1 MKLTPEITEYF
12 LQKEKVPKPQVR
24 LLSGKWRVSLGNAT
38 DPIYYY
44 GVFDTKAAADAA
56 ANKEKAKREKL
67 FKESRKGILNPR
79 EAQKFLKNKG
89 LKVGLANIARLL
101 KAGGVETIQD
111 AKGKETLFKTP
122 TDEQVAQLKQNMYK
136 DPKSELYKAEV
147 PKRNRLVEKY
157 LRQGLSSTD
166 IINRVRQESPIGVT
180 GETIVQIAKAKN
192 ITKVSGRTA
201 DGSKVVQNI
210 KTQLTTLDKEL
221 KDIIRTGN
229 YTTDGLI
236 NKTRKLLKL
245 PNTANGTAAAAYKLG
260 QLVEAYRGD
269 TQYINRTSPFLTKQ
283 SLKITEGLPQTK
295 GFGGIK
301 GALRRRALEP
311 KVTQQLGEPKT
322 FFANFRRSL
331 QKFLPSG
338 INIDEVKNIASS
350 GRYGTGPYS
359 IFIQGL
365 RENVNLAKGRSI
377 DKEVGRAEFKLQNL
391 DPIEKVYIHPKK
403 KNQKEPKVETKKQI
417 IDEYNQ
423 KALDF
428 ENRFNKNLKQGEL
441 PVRIM
446 KLSETTP
453 KKTIQNKEAYNK
465 FKDIFDDVHTKFG
478 YSFEVPEDLK
488 TVYDSKLKEFLKSAQ
503 GQLKLSRFM
512 KSGASRAFA
521 VPLAMYG
528 SYFAAQKVGPLLMG
542 TAEASEVEPKI
553 PTQQIKFDEY
563 NTATYPSDPLVRE
576 ELEKIPEEPESI
588 TPGLTTIA
596 AAAGVAGA
604 PEIKKAYSAARELG
618 RGRLRSA
625 FGLTGGLGA
634 LAGTTGT
641 PLFTAAMDVP
651 SLIDQIRRGESP
663 SEILLNP
670 GNYAGLAFM
679 EPLSKVSGVIK
690 PTEKLSLA
698 EKAKRYFDLSTVAK
712 EAKPG
717 ALSKVL
723 RLGMSPR
730 AIAGVT
736 RFAGL
741 PGLLIS
747 GGLTLYDM
755 YNTYQQS
762 KKSQGIDE

>member
-1 MKLTPEITEYF
+1 MQLTPQIREYF
-12 LQKEKVPKPQVR
+12 LEKEKVPKPQIR
-24 LLSGKWRVSLGNAT
+24 LLNGRYRVSLGKAT

-44 GVFDTKAAADAA
+44 GAFDTKAAAEAA
-56 ANKEKAKREKL
+56 AKKAVNERVKL
-67 FKESRKGILNPR
+67 FNEVREGLLNPQQ
-79 EAQKFLKNKG
+79 AIKFLKKKG
-89 LKVGLANIARLL
+89 INVTPSNIARML
-101 KAGGVETIQD
+101 KTSGVETIG
-111 AKGKETLFKTP
+111 GKIGQQTLFKTP
-122 TDEQVAQLKQNMYK
+122 TDEQITQIKQNIYK
-136 DPKSELYKAEV
+136 DPKSELYKSQV

-157 LRQGLSSTD
+157 LRQGLSRTD
-166 IINRVRQESPIGVT
+166 ITNRVRQESPIGVT
-180 GETIVQIAKAKN
+180 GETIDQIAKEKN

-210 KTQLTTLDKEL
+210 KTQLKTLDKEL

-236 NKTRKLLKL
+236 NRTRKLLKL
-245 PNTANGTAAAAYKLG
+245 PNTANGTATAAYKLG
-260 QLVEAYRGD
+260 QLVEAYSGD

-283 SLKITEGLPQTK
+283 SLKITQGLPQTK
-295 GFGGIK
+295 GYGGIK

-311 KVTQQLGEPKT
+311 RVTQQLGESKT
-322 FFANFRRSL
+322 FFANVRRSL

-338 INIDEVKNIASS
+338 INVDEVKNIASS

-365 RENVNLAKGRSI
+365 REDINLAKGRSI
-377 DKEVGRAEFKLQNL
+377 DQAVGDAEFKLQNL

-465 FKDIFDDVHTKFG
+465 FKDIFDDVHTKYG
-478 YSFEVPEDLK
+478 YSFEVPGDLK
-488 TVYDSKLKEFLKSAQ
+488 TVYDSKLREFLKSAQ

-512 KSGASRAFA
+512 KSGAGRAFA

-528 SYFAAQKVGPLLMG
+528 AYQGLSTPVEAA
-542 TAEASEVEPKI
+542 EIEPT
-553 PTQQIKFDEY
+553 TQQIKFDEY

-576 ELEKIPEEPESI
+576 ELEKIPEEPEPI

-698 EKAKRYFDLSTVAK
+698 QKAKRYFDLSTVAK